1 MKTQNVETGPEAGQA
16 RTYEPDDVLKN
27 GAAALFKAIFAEL
40 LRNRWLTW
48 QLFNRDFSATYK
60 QSFFGIFWAFILPL
74 ISVGTFLILNRSG
87 IITVGDT
94 GAPYVI
100 YALLG
105 LALWQLF
112 ATGLISAATSLVKA
126 GSMIVKINFSK
137 KSLVLASLGQALIS
151 SLIQLFLLAGL
162 FLACGY
168 APRPYIWLL
177 PLLALPL
184 FLLTIGLGF
193 ILAILNG
200 IARDIGNA
208 LAILLTFLMFLTPVL
223 YARPSSGTLTVMN
236 RYNILYYLIGVP
248 RDLILKGRTGE
259 LFPYFACSALA
270 VAVMLICLGAFHVA
284 ENRIS
289 ERI

>member
-1 MKTQNVETGPEAGQA
+1 MKKTNEGAGPKAGQA
-16 RTYEPDDVLKN
+16 RTYEPDDVLKS
-27 GAAALFKAIFAEL
+27 GAAALFKGIFNEL

-48 QLFNRDFSATYK
+48 QLFKRDFSATYK
-60 QSFFGIFWAFILPL
+60 QSLFGVFWAFVLPL

-94 GAPYVI
+94 GAPYMI

-105 LALWQLF
+105 LVLWQLF
-112 ATGLISAATSLVKA
+112 ATGLIAAATSLVKA
-126 GSMIVKINFSK
+126 GNMIVKINFSK
-137 KSLVLASLGQALIS
+137 KSLVLASHGQALVS
-151 SLIQLFLLAGL
+151 SLIQLLLLAGL
-162 FLACGY
+162 FLTSGY
-168 APRPYIWLL
+168 APRPFIWLL

-223 YARPSSGTLTVMN
+223 YARPRSGMLTVLN
-236 RYNILYYLIGVP
+236 RYNILYYLIAVP

-259 LFPYFACSALA
+259 LGPYLACSALV
-270 VAVMLICLGAFHVA
+270 VAVMMLCLAAFHVA
-284 ENRIS
+284 ETRIS